1 MYTLDKEADLVSLR
15 KEIERRMRE
24 SVQASGKTISSQPIS
39 LVVYGPHLK
48 RMVLVDLPGI
58 ISVSHLYGVSFTK
71 RLLPSVPLPGALT

>member
-1 MYTLDKEADLVSLR
+1 MSLR

-39 LVVYGPHLK
+39 LMVYGPHLK

-58 ISVSHLYGVSFTK
+58 ISVSSELKLSRITGVISD
-71 RLLPSVPLPGALT
+71 